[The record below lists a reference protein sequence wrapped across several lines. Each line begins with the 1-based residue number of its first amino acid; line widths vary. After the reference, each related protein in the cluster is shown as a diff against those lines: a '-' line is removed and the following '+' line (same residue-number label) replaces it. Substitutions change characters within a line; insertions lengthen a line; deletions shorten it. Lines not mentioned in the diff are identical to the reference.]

1 MVTLNSNSS
10 GYPQMQ
16 VGIGNFMRNQDPRTG
31 SQLSPSQNMP
41 GQTVGFNTTGNGA
54 NLQYANYQPDLG
66 PLTLNNQVIPTS
78 GTINT
83 SAQSAPWTG
92 VSPYLEET
100 FSEARK
106 LYETGG
112 PQGFG
117 RSTVADFSGSTESA
131 LQSIENTA
139 MAGSPNIGIGQ
150 NLLGQTLSGDFLNSN
165 PYLDAMYNQAAD
177 NITRNYQEAVA
188 PSIGANAEAQGRYGS
203 GLYQNMMANSQR
215 ELGDSL
221 GRLGTDIYGQNYA
234 TERGRQDAAI
244 GKIPNMAGMNYFDA
258 NQLLG
263 AGGMRDTQAGNK
275 IGDEFNQYMFDQN
288 RPGINLANYQNALGG
303 NFGGTT
309 TAQQP
314 DYASN
319 EGMFSAKNIG
329 TGIGIASGF
338 MDLYNNYK
346 TI

>member
-234 TERGRQDAAI
+234 NERARQDAAM
-244 GKIPNMAGMNYFDA
+244 GKIPGMAGLNYFDA
-258 NQLLG
+258 NQMLG
-263 AGGMRDTQAGNK
+263 VGQMQDTQAQNQLS
-275 IGDEFNQYMFDQN
+275 DQYNQYMFDQN
-288 RPGINLANYQNALGG
+288 RPGMNLSNYQNAITG
-303 NFGGTT
+303 NYGGTT
-309 TAQQP
+309 TATQP
-314 DYASN
+314 EYGNSTA
-319 EGMFSAKNIG
+319 GKIG
-329 TGIGIASGF
+329 AGIGVASGL
-338 MDLYNNYK
+338 MDLYSNYK